1 MEIIRTL
8 GGILALNVVIDDER
22 RIGFVNFG
30 EIETSHL
37 EAVAFMRK
45 YAEVRVP
52 RRFKTIVTT
61 SAGYPLDKTYY
72 QTIKGM
78 VGVLEVLEP
87 GGNIIIASECSEG
100 MGSREFV
107 EAQRLLCKIGPELF
121 MSTLE
126 TREKALIDEW
136 QTEMLVKALK
146 VGRVQLY
153 TTGLNETV
161 LKDIYVEPVP
171 SVEEAVM
178 ASMKAQDDFE
188 IAVVPE
194 GPYVI
199 PLFDNILTT

>member
-1 MEIIRTL
+1 
-8 GGILALNVVIDDER
+8 
-22 RIGFVNFG
+22 
-30 EIETSHL
+30 
-37 EAVAFMRK
+37 MRK

-199 PLFDNILTT
+199 PLFDNILTS